1 MRRKVKDLRRIG
13 AGALTAAMIFG
24 LAAPYSALSVNAE
37 PGDEPVNLA
46 IGASATANDEETA
59 DYTADKAIDGI
70 VNRDAPKP
78 QSRWA
83 TNTSSAQTPKILTI
97 DLGETKTF
105 QSFVIAWERTN
116 ITSYEI
122 QTSETGGN
130 DASEWTTV
138 YEKEGTAQI
147 SELNENIHLA
157 APAEAQ
163 FVRLYVDGYDL
174 NPGSWQS
181 VSVYEFQIYENE
193 IPDDLLPE
201 ENYNLEGTAEASDY
215 EPTTGDTQAASMA
228 IDGDQATRWATNM
241 SSSEEERTL
250 TVTLPASQRV
260 QFFRII
266 WERLNIE
273 SYKIETAESDDA
285 AFETVYTCSSPIT
298 QVNEVI
304 SLDAPVWAKK
314 IRLTVDGYNG
324 GDISWPNVSVAE
336 FESYAV
342 EPAQISEDA
351 TPEEVVDLLGAP
363 TVNADGSA
371 LVLPEIPEGFEIEF
385 LADYEQ
391 VVGRDGTIYAPL
403 TDTTISGIYKV
414 TKGDDSAE
422 GSTEYQIAVP
432 GTYEDSGVNEKPT
445 VIPELAE
452 WYGGTE
458 EGSFTVGSRILVS
471 SSASEFMDAVNA
483 FKDDYNAEMNASL
496 TVETG
501 DNPQAGD
508 IYFTKDDGTRG
519 LGEEGYVMEIGDYV
533 TVSADHN
540 TGAYWATRSILQIAE
555 LNDGTMPQGITKDY
569 PKYEV
574 RGFMLDV
581 ARKPVSMETLE
592 DIAKEMAYYKM
603 NEFHIHLND
612 NLIFYED
619 YASAEEAREKAYT
632 GFRLES
638 NVVEGSNDGLNQAD
652 LTNKDLYYTKEEFRN
667 FILDCRSMGVNITP
681 EFDTPGHSGAFTK
694 VRPDLMLQN
703 IVSGAA
709 NRAGEQFDLSPEKYD
724 ESLAFVESIWD
735 EYLNEDMFD
744 QSMTVHI
751 GTDEYYGE
759 KNRFRMFSDDLI
771 EYVQSKGYTVRLWG
785 SLSSMPGEAEVRS
798 EGVQMNVWSTGW
810 ANPTNMYNEGFELIN
825 TIDGQLYM
833 VPAAGYYYDYLNTQN
848 LYNNW
853 VPNNFSGTVIP
864 AGSDQMLGS
873 TYAIWN
879 DSIDTRANGISEIE
893 IYDRF
898 ADAVPTMA
906 SKNWGEGEDLTYSE
920 MESVVDELGD
930 AANSN
935 PYHEAS
941 ADDNGEYMS
950 YEFEDGHEMT
960 DSSDNGRDLKE
971 NVNASIEDG
980 GLKLNG
986 GESYVTTGID
996 KLATG
1001 NTLEFDIT
1009 LETPAQ
1015 AGNILFEADNEGS
1028 NGDYVHDIRIM
1039 DDGRLGFRREL
1050 YDYYFDY
1057 KLPVGEKV
1065 HLAISTSGTSTTLT
1079 VNGTTYEASGVY
1091 RNRQTDGEV
1100 RVENITRATF
1110 LLPVQ
1115 RIGSASNAIEAVID
1129 NVTVKQGAA
1138 VDYNK
1143 AGWTGTADTE
1153 TDMGSTTEGLFEYA
1167 FDGNSGSIW
1176 HSNWNG
1182 VSDRLQ
1188 PQGSWETI
1196 SGEIDLGQ
1204 KYTINQ
1210 FKFTPRTNTD
1220 SGLVTKADL
1229 YVKADAEDDW
1239 NLVAE
1244 DVEFAAD
1251 RTTKTFYFDE
1261 QEVQYIRFV
1270 AKESNDGWVAVSE
1283 FDIANAPAQSYTVY
1297 VEANEGGSVSG
1308 GASGIAANT
1317 EVTVTAEAE
1326 RGYEFAGWYDAVT
1339 GEKLSDSAEYVFTVT
1354 ENTSLIADFTKVDE
1368 PEPSE
1373 PVSKTILEYFLN
1385 EAKGYVEDGTV
1396 DGLVESIQ
1404 KMFTD
1409 AIAKGEEVMADE
1421 DATRDEV
1428 LDAAKDLMLAI
1439 HALDM
1444 RAADKTDLEMALELA
1459 DMIDLDKYVEAGQ
1472 AEFLAAKEAA
1482 EEVMADGDAMQ
1493 AETDEAWDALVEA
1506 INALRLKAD
1515 KSVLQDLISQVA
1527 DLDLAGYTE
1536 ESAAAFRTALDAA
1549 NSVLADE
1556 TLSVDDQAKVDDA
1569 VKALQAAYDGL
1580 EKTSGTDPEKPG
1592 SGTDDPQNPGT
1603 SGNNQGTASGNDNN
1617 GSSQKGQGTGT
1628 SADKAAK
1635 TGDNAPIA
1643 AACAGLVL
1651 ASGAALVVLRRR
1663 TAK

>member
-1 MRRKVKDLRRIG
+1 MRKSRKNFQKLSACVLS
-13 AGALTAAMIFG
+13 AAMAVT
-24 LAAPYSALSVNAE
+24 LAAPLSPLTVQAAGE
-37 PGDEPVNLA
+37 EPVNLA
-46 IGASATANDEETA
+46 IGATATANDFETN

-83 TNTSSAQTPKILTI
+83 TNTSAEQAPKILTV

-122 QTSETGGN
+122 QTSDTGGS
-130 DASEWTTV
+130 DASEWTKV
-138 YEKEGTAQI
+138 YEKEGSDQI
-147 SELNENIHLA
+147 SDLDENIHLA
-157 APAEAQ
+157 EPAEARY
-163 FVRLYVDGYDL
+163 VRLYVDGYDL

-181 VSVYEFQIYENE
+181 VSVYEFQVYENE
-193 IPDDLLPE
+193 IPNELLTE

-215 EPTTGDTQAASMA
+215 EPTEGDTQAASMA
-228 IDGDQATRWATNM
+228 IDGDQTTRWATNP
-241 SSSEEERTL
+241 SNDGVARTL

-273 SYKIETAESDDA
+273 SYKIEVAESDDA
-285 AFETVYTCSSPIT
+285 EFTEVYAKTEPIT
-298 QVNEVI
+298 ATNEVI

-324 GDISWPNVSVAE
+324 GSNDWPNVSVAE

-351 TPEEVVDLLGAP
+351 TPKEVADLLGVPA
-363 TVNADGSA
+363 VNEDGTA
-371 LVLPEIPEGFEIEF
+371 LVLPEVPEGFTVEF
-385 LADYEQ
+385 LADYEE
-391 VVGRDGTIYAPL
+391 VVGKDGTIYTPL
-403 TDTTISGIYKV
+403 TEKTVKGIYKV
-414 TKGDDSAE
+414 TKGDESAE
-422 GSTEYQIAVP
+422 GSGEHTVVIP
-432 GTYEDSGVNEKPT
+432 GKYDSEGVNAKPT

-452 WYGGTE
+452 WYGKDA
-458 EGSFTVGSRILVS
+458 EGSFKAGSRILVS
-471 SSASEFMDAVNA
+471 EGASEFMDAA
-483 FKDDYNAEMNASL
+483 EALAEDYEAELGTAM

-501 DNPQAGD
+501 DAPQAGD
-508 IYFTKDDGTRG
+508 IYFISDETNG
-519 LGEEGYVMEIGDYV
+519 LGEEGYIMDIGEYV
-533 TVSADHN
+533 TVSAEN
-540 TGAYWATRSILQIAE
+540 ATGAYWATRSILQITE
-555 LNDGTMPQGITKDY
+555 LNDETMPYGITKDY

-581 ARKPVSMETLE
+581 ARKPISMETLQ

-603 NEFHIHLND
+603 NGFHIHLND

-619 YASAEEAREKAYT
+619 YDSAEEARELAYT

-638 NVVEGSNDGLNQAD
+638 DVLEGGNDGLNQAD
-652 LTNKDLYYTKEEFRN
+652 LTNEDLYYTKAEFRD
-667 FILDCRSMGVNITP
+667 FILSCRSMGVNITP

-735 EYLNEDMFD
+735 EYLTEDMFD

-785 SLSSMPGEAEVRS
+785 SLSSMPGEADVRS
-798 EGVQMNVWSTGW
+798 EGVQMNVWNTGW

-833 VPAAGYYYDYLNTQN
+833 VPAAGYYFDYLNTQN

-853 VPNNFSGTVIP
+853 TPNNFSGTVIP
-864 AGSDQMLGS
+864 AGSEQMLGS

-879 DSIDTRANGISEIE
+879 DSVDTKANGISEVD

-906 SKNWGEGEDLTYSE
+906 SKNWGEAQDQTWAE
-920 MESVVDELGD
+920 MEATVDELGD

-941 ADDNGEYMS
+941 ADENGEYMS
-950 YEFEDGHEMT
+950 YEFDDTT
-960 DSSDNGRDLKE
+960 DSSANGRDLAE
-971 NVNASIEDG
+971 PVNAEIADG
-980 GLKLNG
+980 SLKLNG
-986 GESYVTTGID
+986 GESYVSTPLD

-1009 LETPAQ
+1009 LEKPAQ
-1015 AGNILFEADNEGS
+1015 AGDILFEADNEG
-1028 NGDYVHDIRIM
+1028 NNDDYVHDIRIM

-1065 HLAISTSGTSTTLT
+1065 HLAISTNGTSTTLT

-1100 RVENITRATF
+1100 RVEGITRATF
-1110 LLPVQ
+1110 LLPIQ
-1115 RIGSASNAIEAVID
+1115 RIGSETNAIEAVID

-1143 AGWTGTADTE
+1143 SAWSKVEVDSE
-1153 TDMGSTTEGLFEYA
+1153 TVYSSTEGLFEYA
-1167 FDGNSGSIW
+1167 FDGNSGTIW
-1176 HSNWNG
+1176 HSNWQG
-1182 VSDRLQ
+1182 ASDKLK
-1188 PQGSWETI
+1188 PQGTFDAI
-1196 SGEIDLGQ
+1196 GGVIDLGQ

-1210 FKFTPRTNTD
+1210 FKFTPRSGTN
-1220 SGLVTKADL
+1220 SGQVTKADL
-1229 YVKADAEDDW
+1229 YVKANEGDDW
-1239 NLVAE
+1239 IKVAE
-1244 DVEFAAD
+1244 DAEFADDA
-1251 RTTKTFYFDE
+1251 TTKTFYFDE
-1261 QEVQYIRFV
+1261 QEVQYVWFV
-1270 AKESNDGWVAVSE
+1270 AKESDDGWVAVSE

-1297 VEANEGGSVSG
+1297 VDAQKGGTVTGGKSG
-1308 GASGIAANT
+1308 VAAGT

-1326 RGYEFAGWYDAVT
+1326 NGYTFAGWYDSVT
-1339 GEKLSDSAEYVFTVT
+1339 GAKVSDDAEYTFAVT
-1354 ENTSLIADFTKVDE
+1354 ENTALTAHFTGEDPEPDETYTVTVDDKEYTVEKGGILQIEEPQKPGCSFDGFYVVGTDEKVDFTQPITSDMNVESRFTEYKVTVAE
-1368 PEPSE
+1368 IEGVTFTVSE
-1373 PVSKTILEYFLN
+1373 MN
-1385 EAKGYVEDGTV
+1385 EAGEVTVTAPERTDYLFKGWKEAGNDTIISYANPYTFIPERDTTLEAIYEKTVPEVIYHTVTINGQKVQVEDGKT
-1396 DGLVESIQ
+1396 
-1404 KMFTD
+1404 
-1409 AIAKGEEVMADE
+1409 IAQPADPVKEGYKFIGWYVGDEKYDFSKPVTSDLTIEARFEKIDTSE
-1421 DATRDEV
+1421 DP
-1428 LDAAKDLMLAI
+1428 
-1439 HALDM
+1439 
-1444 RAADKTDLEMALELA
+1444 
-1459 DMIDLDKYVEAGQ
+1459 GNQ
-1472 AEFLAAKEAA
+1472 
-1482 EEVMADGDAMQ
+1482 
-1493 AETDEAWDALVEA
+1493 
-1506 INALRLKAD
+1506 
-1515 KSVLQDLISQVA
+1515 
-1527 DLDLAGYTE
+1527 
-1536 ESAAAFRTALDAA
+1536 
-1549 NSVLADE
+1549 
-1556 TLSVDDQAKVDDA
+1556 
-1569 VKALQAAYDGL
+1569 
-1580 EKTSGTDPEKPG
+1580 KPG
-1592 SGTDDPQNPGT
+1592 GSDPDKNDGNNSGT
-1603 SGNNQGTASGNDNN
+1603 SGGKDKD
-1617 GSSQKGQGTGT
+1617 GSK
-1628 SADKAAK
+1628 DKAVQ
-1635 TGDNAPIA
+1635 TGDTANPAVWAVCLLISAGA
-1643 AACAGLVL
+1643 AA
-1651 ASGAALVVLRRR
+1651 VVLRKRR
-1663 TAK
+1663 EK

>member
-1 MRRKVKDLRRIG
+1 MRKSRKNFQKLSACVLS
-13 AGALTAAMIFG
+13 AAMAVT
-24 LAAPYSALSVNAE
+24 LAAPLSPLTVQAAGE
-37 PGDEPVNLA
+37 EPVNLA
-46 IGASATANDEETA
+46 IGATATANDFETN

-83 TNTSSAQTPKILTI
+83 TNTSAEQEPKILTV

-122 QTSETGGN
+122 QTSDTGGS

-138 YEKEGTAQI
+138 YEKEGSDQI
-147 SELNENIHLA
+147 SALDENIHLA
-157 APAEAQ
+157 EPAEARY
-163 FVRLYVDGYDL
+163 VRLYVDGYDL

-181 VSVYEFQIYENE
+181 VSVYEFQVYENE
-193 IPDDLLPE
+193 IPDELLTE

-215 EPTTGDTQAASMA
+215 EPTEGDTQAASMA
-228 IDGDQATRWATNM
+228 IDGDQTTRWATNP
-241 SSSEEERTL
+241 SNDGVARTL

-273 SYKIETAESDDA
+273 SYKIEVAESDDA
-285 AFETVYTCSSPIT
+285 EFTEVYAKTEPIT
-298 QVNEVI
+298 ATNEVI

-324 GDISWPNVSVAE
+324 GSNDWPNVSVAE

-351 TPEEVVDLLGAP
+351 TPEEVADLLGAP
-363 TVNADGSA
+363 TINEDGTA
-371 LVLPEIPEGFEIEF
+371 LVLPEVPEGFTVEF
-385 LADYEQ
+385 LADYEE
-391 VVGRDGTIYAPL
+391 VVGKDGTIYTPL
-403 TDTTISGIYKV
+403 TEKTVKGIYKV
-414 TKGDDSAE
+414 TKGEESAE
-422 GSTEYQIAVP
+422 GSVEYTLAIP
-432 GTYEDSGVNEKPT
+432 GRYDDEGVNAKPT

-452 WYGGTE
+452 WYGKDA
-458 EGSFTVGSRILVS
+458 EGSFTVGGRILVS
-471 SSASEFMDAVNA
+471 EGASEFMDAA
-483 FKDDYNAEMNASL
+483 EALAEDYEAELGTAM

-501 DNPQAGD
+501 DAPQAGD
-508 IYFTKDDGTRG
+508 IYFISDETNG
-519 LGEEGYVMEIGDYV
+519 LGEEGYIMDIGEYV
-533 TVSADHN
+533 TVSAEN
-540 TGAYWATRSILQIAE
+540 ATGAYWATRSILQITE
-555 LNDGTMPQGITKDY
+555 LNDETMPYGITKDY

-581 ARKPVSMETLE
+581 ARKPISMETLQ

-603 NEFHIHLND
+603 NGFHIHLND

-619 YASAEEAREKAYT
+619 YDSAEEARELAYT

-638 NVVEGSNDGLNQAD
+638 DVLEGGNDGLNQAD
-652 LTNKDLYYTKEEFRN
+652 LTNEDLYYTKAEFRD
-667 FILDCRSMGVNITP
+667 FILSCRSMGVNITP

-709 NRAGEQFDLSPEKYD
+709 NRAGEQFDLSPENYD

-735 EYLNEDMFD
+735 EYLTEDMFD

-785 SLSSMPGEAEVRS
+785 SLSSMPGEADVRS
-798 EGVQMNVWSTGW
+798 EGVQMNVWNTGW

-833 VPAAGYYYDYLNTQN
+833 VPAAGYYFDYLNTQN

-864 AGSDQMLGS
+864 AGSEQMLGS

-879 DSIDTRANGISEIE
+879 DSVDTKANGISEVD

-906 SKNWGEGEDLTYSE
+906 SKNWGEAQDQTWAE
-920 MESVVDELGD
+920 MEATVDELGD

-941 ADDNGEYMS
+941 ADENGEYMS
-950 YEFEDGHEMT
+950 YEFDDTT
-960 DSSDNGRDLKE
+960 DSSANGRDLAE
-971 NVNASIEDG
+971 PVNAEIADG
-980 GLKLNG
+980 SLKLNG
-986 GESYVTTGID
+986 GESYVSTPID

-1009 LETPAQ
+1009 LDTPAQ
-1015 AGNILFEADNEGS
+1015 AGDILFEADNEGS

-1057 KLPVGEKV
+1057 KLPVGETV
-1065 HLAISTSGTSTTLT
+1065 HLSISTNGTSTTLT
-1079 VNGTTYEASGVY
+1079 VNGTTYEVSGVY

-1100 RVENITRATF
+1100 RVEGITRATF
-1110 LLPVQ
+1110 LLPIQ
-1115 RIGSASNAIEAVID
+1115 RIGSETNAIEAVID

-1143 AGWTGTADTE
+1143 SAWSKVEVDSE
-1153 TDMGSTTEGLFEYA
+1153 TVYSSTEGLFEYA
-1167 FDGNSGSIW
+1167 FDGNSGTIW
-1176 HSNWNG
+1176 HSNWQG
-1182 VSDRLQ
+1182 ASDKLK
-1188 PQGSWETI
+1188 PQGTFDAI
-1196 SGEIDLGQ
+1196 GGVIDLGQ

-1210 FKFTPRTNTD
+1210 FKFTPRSGTN
-1220 SGLVTKADL
+1220 SGQVTKADL
-1229 YVKADAEDDW
+1229 YVKANEGDDW
-1239 NLVAE
+1239 IKVAE
-1244 DVEFAAD
+1244 DAEFADDA
-1251 RTTKTFYFDE
+1251 TTKTFYFDE
-1261 QEVQYIRFV
+1261 QEVQYVWFV
-1270 AKESNDGWVAVSE
+1270 AKESDDGWVAVSE

-1297 VEANEGGSVSG
+1297 VDAQKGGTVTGGKSG
-1308 GASGIAANT
+1308 VAAGT

-1326 RGYEFAGWYDAVT
+1326 NGYTFAGWYDSVT
-1339 GEKLSDSAEYVFTVT
+1339 GAKVSDDAEYTFAVT
-1354 ENTSLIADFTKVDE
+1354 ENTALTAHFTGEDPEPDETYTVTVDDKEYTVEKGGILQIEEPQKPGCSFDGFYVVGTDEKVDFTQPITSDMNVESRFTEYKVTVAE
-1368 PEPSE
+1368 IEGVTFTVSE
-1373 PVSKTILEYFLN
+1373 MN
-1385 EAKGYVEDGTV
+1385 EAGEVTVTAPERTDYLFKGWKVAGNDTITSYDNPYTFIPEKDTTLEAIYEKTVPEVIYHTVTINGQKVQVEDGKT
-1396 DGLVESIQ
+1396 
-1404 KMFTD
+1404 
-1409 AIAKGEEVMADE
+1409 IAQPADPVKEGYKFIGWYVGDEKYDFSKPVTSDLTIEARFEKIDTSE
-1421 DATRDEV
+1421 DP
-1428 LDAAKDLMLAI
+1428 
-1439 HALDM
+1439 
-1444 RAADKTDLEMALELA
+1444 
-1459 DMIDLDKYVEAGQ
+1459 GNQ
-1472 AEFLAAKEAA
+1472 
-1482 EEVMADGDAMQ
+1482 
-1493 AETDEAWDALVEA
+1493 
-1506 INALRLKAD
+1506 
-1515 KSVLQDLISQVA
+1515 
-1527 DLDLAGYTE
+1527 
-1536 ESAAAFRTALDAA
+1536 
-1549 NSVLADE
+1549 
-1556 TLSVDDQAKVDDA
+1556 
-1569 VKALQAAYDGL
+1569 
-1580 EKTSGTDPEKPG
+1580 KPG
-1592 SGTDDPQNPGT
+1592 GSDPDKNDGNNSGT
-1603 SGNNQGTASGNDNN
+1603 SGGKDKD
-1617 GSSQKGQGTGT
+1617 GSK
-1628 SADKAAK
+1628 DKAVQ
-1635 TGDNAPIA
+1635 TGDTANPAVWAVCLLISAGA
-1643 AACAGLVL
+1643 AA
-1651 ASGAALVVLRRR
+1651 VVLRKRR
-1663 TAK
+1663 KK